1 MSDNDP
7 KKQGLLPPRQVL
19 KRLNWTQE
27 YQRGPDESVDA
38 PPIFSSAET
47 EPSIDESISVDFG
60 WPSLSTKGH
69 RLEPTITDDET
80 TEAFTPDME
89 ELNSK
94 LLDGS
99 SVQSAQEAQESLNE
113 LSRIPRMLMN
123 EPDLIWQRLNH
134 REGYI
139 LSQIDG
145 KTSYSDLFEI
155 AGLPEDKTRRIL
167 IRLLRAGVIG

>member
-1 MSDNDP
+1 
-7 KKQGLLPPRQVL
+7 
-19 KRLNWTQE
+19 
-27 YQRGPDESVDA
+27 
-38 PPIFSSAET
+38 
-47 EPSIDESISVDFG
+47 
-60 WPSLSTKGH
+60 
-69 RLEPTITDDET
+69 
-80 TEAFTPDME
+80 ME

-94 LLDGS
+94 LLDES
-99 SVQSAQEAQESLNE
+99 SVQSVQEAQQSLDDP
-113 LSRIPRMLMN
+113 SRIPRLLMN

-145 KTSYSDLFEI
+145 KTSYGDLFEI